1 MFSSRE
7 RIGKSEGPS
16 ELGPSSCEHQE
27 EESWGEL
34 KGLSFVE
41 MDVLCGGEGAGLAW
55 SLGFPTRV
63 FKALGYPWWL
73 QVRSDTAAGGRPASG
88 DPS

>member
-1 MFSSRE
+1 M
-7 RIGKSEGPS
+7 
-16 ELGPSSCEHQE
+16 
-27 EESWGEL
+27 
-34 KGLSFVE
+34 
-41 MDVLCGGEGAGLAW
+41 LCGGEGAGLAW

-63 FKALGYPWWL
+63 FKALGYPWRL